1 MYHIAFRFQD
11 DDSES
16 NHWQVAGFH
25 PEFPNVET
33 ALEYITTIASPEC
46 AFEYIPLYILPTLGK
61 G

>member
-25 PEFPNVET
+25 PTFLSAEAAF
-33 ALEYITTIASPEC
+33 EYITGIASPEC
-46 AFEYIPLYILPTLGK
+46 VFEYRPTYILPTRK
-61 G
+61 R